1 MEILNIIKG
10 SIRNIVSKEQ
20 FDKLYKPNG
29 WKIDDSIQTQENDID
44 LVKTE
49 NELKN
54 LQKMKKVKSQV
65 FDDKLF
71 YSEIKE
77 G

>member
-54 LQKMKKVKSQV
+54 LQKMK
-65 FDDKLF
+65 
-71 YSEIKE
+71 
-77 G
+77 

>member
-49 NELKN
+49 NLS
-54 LQKMKKVKSQV
+54 L
-65 FDDKLF
+65 
-71 YSEIKE
+71 IHI
-77 G
+77 

>member
-10 SIRNIVSKEQ
+10 SIRNLVSKEQ
-20 FDKLYKPNG
+20 FEKLYMPNG

-77 G
+77 E